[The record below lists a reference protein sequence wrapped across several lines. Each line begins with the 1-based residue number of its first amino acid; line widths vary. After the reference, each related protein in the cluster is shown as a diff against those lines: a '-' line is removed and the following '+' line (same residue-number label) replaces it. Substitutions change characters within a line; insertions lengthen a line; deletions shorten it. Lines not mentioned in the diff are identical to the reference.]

1 MSQER
6 TTTGSTPHAPAA
18 SPSVDH
24 LSTVIDDAIEKL
36 AEMSGPSPS
45 GVEQTS
51 IREAT
56 AVRSL
61 PDSSPSPSP
70 RPRMPLQLID
80 ALLAARCR
88 ADAAAELVQ
97 TLSDA
102 MPDAAVRCGTGAG
115 RLSRY
120 FDARLGW
127 LGPESQLH
135 EQAVDRWDD
144 IDSIDQAGET
154 DTEGEPEAEPTS
166 TSKRDRIP
174 RVIRTAGSEVLVLP
188 EPEGKGRL
196 VVWIDQDDPDLAD
209 VGWLN
214 DSAGTL
220 AAAFWSRP
228 LHSWPGAVA
237 RLRRRSSTLITC
249 GLICFSLIA
258 VWPVPYRVACTARV
272 DTIRQRIIASPF
284 EASLLSANF
293 RPGDTVRSGDT
304 LVTLDGRPLRLERES
319 IDAEIQQVSK
329 EHDVALAT
337 GRIADAQQSKLK
349 GRKLDRRFEMLT
361 DRLKRLEVVSPID
374 GVVVS
379 GDLERYVGA
388 PLELGQT
395 LMEIAPLDYMVVE
408 VEIPAHEINYVRRDA
423 ETRVRI
429 DSVGGKS
436 LRMRLDELSPVAE
449 LRDDRNVFVGRI
461 NVANGE
467 LQLKP
472 GMRGEAIAYGPLRPW
487 IWSWVR
493 GGVEKVLWWVGY

>member
-6 TTTGSTPHAPAA
+6 TTIGLTPHVPAA
-18 SPSVDH
+18 GPSDEQ
-24 LSTVIDDAIEKL
+24 LSVVIDDAIEKL
-36 AEMSGPSPS
+36 AEMSESSPD
-45 GVEQTS
+45 GVEQPS
-51 IREAT
+51 LRAAA

-61 PDSSPSPSP
+61 SDPSSDPSSSPP
-70 RPRMPLQLID
+70 MPLPLIE
-80 ALLAARCR
+80 ALLAASCR
-88 ADAAAELVQ
+88 ADAASELVQ

-102 MPDAAVRCGTGAG
+102 MPDAAVRCGMGATQLN
-115 RLSRY
+115 RF

-135 EQAVDRWDD
+135 EEAVVRWGDIRSSQQADEGDA
-144 IDSIDQAGET
+144 AGEI
-154 DTEGEPEAEPTS
+154 EAEPKS
-166 TSKRDRIP
+166 HSKRSRIP
-174 RVIRTAGSEVLVLP
+174 QVICSGGSLALALP
-188 EPEGKGRL
+188 EPDGRGL
-196 VVWIDQDDPDLAD
+196 FVVWIDQDNLDLAE

-214 DSAGTL
+214 DSARAL

-228 LHSWPGAVA
+228 LRSWPSALA
-237 RLRRRSSTLITC
+237 RLRRRSGILIAC
-249 GLICFSLIA
+249 GLVCFSLLA

-293 RPGDTVRSGDT
+293 RPGDTVRAGDT
-304 LVTLDGRPLRLERES
+304 LVLLDGRPLRLERES
-319 IDAEIQQVSK
+319 IDAEIRQVSK

-349 GRKLDRRFEMLT
+349 RRKLERRYEMLT
-361 DRLKRLEVVSPID
+361 DRLKRLDVVSPIN

-379 GDLERYVGA
+379 GDLERYVGS

-395 LMEIAPLDYMVVE
+395 LMEIAPLDRVVVE
-408 VEIPAHEINYVRRDA
+408 VEIPAHEINYVHRDA

-436 LRMRLDELSPVAE
+436 LRMRLDELFPAAE
-449 LRDDRNVFVGRI
+449 LREDRNVFVGRI
-461 NVANGE
+461 HVNNSE
-467 LQLKP
+467 LNLMP

-493 GGVEKVLWWVGY
+493 GGVERVLWWIGY